1 MYKFKGNIPSSTA
14 CIIDY
19 PIVVSSTIRSYQSL
33 QHYIIVV
40 SLCILRNEQV
50 SIGDPGKDKGLLLF
64 SRTLTFDNKEID
76 LI

>member
-1 MYKFKGNIPSSTA
+1 M
-14 CIIDY
+14 
-19 PIVVSSTIRSYQSL
+19 
-33 QHYIIVV
+33 VV

-50 SIGDPGKDKGLLLF
+50 SISDPGKDKGLLQF